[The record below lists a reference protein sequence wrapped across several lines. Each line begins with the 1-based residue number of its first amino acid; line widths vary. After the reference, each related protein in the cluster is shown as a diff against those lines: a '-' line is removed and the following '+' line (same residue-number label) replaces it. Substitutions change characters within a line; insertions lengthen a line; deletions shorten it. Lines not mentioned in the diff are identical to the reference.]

1 MIQSPPRTILEVFE
15 SLPEGTLAQIINNNL
30 VMNPVPDFEHQ
41 DIVSELVYQ
50 LRACVKEKNLGK
62 VVVAPVDV
70 YLNAENVYQPDI
82 LFLSNERMHL
92 VKKGKVRGAPDL
104 IIEVLSPGTKK
115 FDETVKK
122 NVYEQAGVRE
132 YWIVDPITKKV
143 LGYQLAGNTY
153 TEIPSENGVMTSPL
167 LNVTIHF

>member
-30 VMNPVPDFEHQ
+30 VMSPALDFNHQ
-41 DIVSELVYQ
+41 DIVSELAR
-50 LRACVKEKNLGK
+50 LLGNHVKAKNLGK

-70 YLNAENVYQPDI
+70 YLNKENVYQPDI

-92 VKKGKVRGAPDL
+92 VQKGKVRGAPDL

-115 FDETVKK
+115 FDKTIKK
-122 NVYEQAGVRE
+122 SVYEQAGVGE
-132 YWIVDPITKKV
+132 YRIVDPITKKV
-143 LGYQLAGNTY
+143 LGYQLTGKTY
-153 TEIPSENGVMTSPL
+153 TEIPSENGVITSPL